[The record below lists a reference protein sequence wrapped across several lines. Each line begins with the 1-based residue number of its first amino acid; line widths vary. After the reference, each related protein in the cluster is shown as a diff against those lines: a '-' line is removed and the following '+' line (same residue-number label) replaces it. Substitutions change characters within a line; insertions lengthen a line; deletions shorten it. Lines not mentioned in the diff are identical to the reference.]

1 MKGLDRKIYD
11 KWIMLYGVSTNHH
24 ALDATERKDVM
35 SLPIRA
41 TLDDVSQTCA
51 YLASKPTGASLKDI
65 ASVVGEKLADVRRIA
80 ALQSWGLVAG
90 QEDGKY
96 KVTDDGRRC
105 TKGEAE
111 RAAVLQAV
119 IRRIPAYLAVVE
131 RAAHRRED
139 ALTSNEVGAHWHGHF
154 KDDVGDSEEQ
164 LKAQSNS
171 FFQIAEGAG
180 LGTMIIGRRG
190 AETRFSFNADALSS
204 FVAGHSGHVAAPVA
218 RPAPAK
224 PVEVNAESSVAIAA
238 TAEDASIPLPRKT
251 TGQGIFIAHGKN
263 KKPLEQLKKVLDQF
277 RIPYKVATE
286 EPNLGRPITAKV
298 REIMEACNCAILI
311 FTADEEFKNAKGEAI
326 WRPSENVV
334 YELGA
339 SGYLYDNR
347 LVIMKEES
355 VISFAVCVSRR
366 FRRINLKVPEC
377 QAVPS
382 QDNDIGG
389 LNLAVPIP
397 TILILKYATLQVLE
411 ERFGRRESL

>member
-1 MKGLDRKIYD
+1 M
-11 KWIMLYGVSTNHH
+11 
-24 ALDATERKDVM
+24 A
-35 SLPIRA
+35 LPIRA
-41 TLDDVSQTCA
+41 TLEDVDQTCA
-51 YLASKPTGASLKDI
+51 YLASKPTGATLKDI
-65 ASVVGEKLADVRRIA
+65 ASVVGEKLADSRRIS
-80 ALQSWGLVAG
+80 ALQAWGLVEA

-111 RAAVLQAV
+111 RASTLQTV

-154 KDDVGDSEEQ
+154 KAETSDSEES
-164 LKAQSNS
+164 LKGQTIS

-190 AETRFSFNADALSS
+190 AETRFSFNADALAA
-204 FVAGHSGHVAAPVA
+204 FVGAHRPSAFEAPAEPETMKPAEQQFKQAPAAPASENLTPGTAA
-218 RPAPAK
+218 RRP
-224 PVEVNAESSVAIAA
+224 S
-238 TAEDASIPLPRKT
+238 
-251 TGQGIFIAHGKN
+251 GQGIFIAHGKN
-263 KKPLEQLKKVLDQF
+263 KKPLEQLKKVLEQF

-286 EPNLGRPITAKV
+286 EPNLGRPISGKI

-311 FTADEEFKNAKGEAI
+311 FTADEEFKNAKGETI

-347 LVIMKEES
+347 LVIMKEETVTFPS
-355 VISFAVCVSRR
+355 NFRDVGYISFEKDQLEAKAMDVLKELIGFGIVRVS
-366 FRRINLKVPEC
+366 
-377 QAVPS
+377 
-382 QDNDIGG
+382 
-389 LNLAVPIP
+389 
-397 TILILKYATLQVLE
+397 T
-411 ERFGRRESL
+411 